1 MAEDCVHL
9 KMATF
14 VRRSESYH
22 YARVELSADNAAK
35 YHDHDYHEV
44 FWAVQGRGEHRF
56 NGRSYPIEAG
66 EVYLIRP
73 KDRHC
78 VVGHAQEKLTIV
90 NVAFASRR
98 WAEVRRRYFAREP
111 DCFALEAAQRKW
123 TADGRTQARLAHW
136 AERLA
141 AAGRPRVALD
151 GFLMELPLLQR
162 EGAAAA
168 EEPMPE
174 WLAKARHEIAR
185 QEHFSGGTPAL
196 ARVAGR
202 SPSHVARATVRWL
215 GVTPTDL
222 VNRARMDFSAQQLME
237 TGRPILEIA
246 YDCGLTNLSH
256 FYALFRER
264 FGVSPQKYR
273 KRFRR
278 IV

>member
-1 MAEDCVHL
+1 MADECVHL
-9 KMATF
+9 KFRTF
-14 VRRSESYH
+14 VRRGESYH
-22 YARVELSADNAAK
+22 YARVELSTDNAAG

-44 FWAVQGRGEHRF
+44 FWAVQGRGEHVF
-56 NGRSYPIEAG
+56 NGGRFPIEAG

-78 VVGHAQEKLTIV
+78 VVGDQAAPLTIV
-90 NVAFASRR
+90 NVALPSRA
-98 WAEVRRRYFAREP
+98 WTEVRQRYFAREP
-111 DCFALEAAQRKW
+111 DCFALEAEQRKW
-123 TADGRTQARLAHW
+123 TADAAAQARLAYW

-141 AAGRPRVALD
+141 APERPRVALD
-151 GFLMELPLLQR
+151 GFLMELPRLRR
-162 EGAAAA
+162 EGAAVA
-168 EEPMPE
+168 EEPVPE
-174 WLAKARHEIAR
+174 WLARARREIAR

-222 VNRARMDFSAQQLME
+222 VNRARMDFSAQQLTE
-237 TGRPILEIA
+237 TARPILEIA
-246 YDCGLTNLSH
+246 LDCGLTNLSH
-256 FYALFRER
+256 FYALFRAR
-264 FGVSPQKYR
+264 YGVSPQKYR